1 MTGATDLRCPV
12 CWGGRVANAAV
23 ANPHHPLLRCAACG
37 HVFVS
42 PSELDEHENE
52 EIQLEYFSEDFAG
65 RAGFFV
71 KMYERLNARRTARAL
86 NLGPRSRVL
95 EIGPGSGVVMGWLA
109 SLGHDVRGLDL
120 SPAVAHQIEHRWRLP
135 VTVEPLDAHIDSVGE
150 GAYDAI
156 IMRHVLEHFT
166 DPLASLQSARAALKP
181 GGKLYIAVPNMDS
194 WHRHFRGWSGYEPY
208 HVHYF
213 CDASLSLAL
222 RQAGFIVRETA
233 SFESLTGWANTF
245 MRSLNRQGARWVGVP
260 ARREGWKRW
269 ILESARLMMGVVLS
283 PLRWLQARLGR
294 GEELT
299 AICVRTI
306 A

>member
-1 MTGATDLRCPV
+1 MCQV
-12 CWGGRVANAAV
+12 
-23 ANPHHPLLRCAACG
+23 
-37 HVFVS
+37 
-42 PSELDEHENE
+42 LD
-52 EIQLEYFSEDFAG
+52 
-65 RAGFFV
+65 
-71 KMYERLNARRTARAL
+71 
-86 NLGPRSRVL
+86 
-95 EIGPGSGVVMGWLA
+95 
-109 SLGHDVRGLDL
+109 
-120 SPAVAHQIEHRWRLP
+120 
-135 VTVEPLDAHIDSVGE
+135 
-150 GAYDAI
+150 
-156 IMRHVLEHFT
+156 HFT

-294 GEELT
+294 GGELT
-299 AICVRTI
+299 AIFVQTNAVKYALFPLSAGGRQQ
-306 A
+306 